1 MKIAAIWMTL
11 FLLIPGLA
19 VADDKPVVQVV
30 FMDFTGYAERD
41 RESGEVVGKGVQ
53 LVRKLFAE
61 AGYPVEVGL
70 LPAARIWQG
79 LENGTVHVWP
89 GMLNKP
95 DLDEYVLVSDRDLG
109 RVGINLYRLPGTP
122 APRWPDDLQDSSV
135 ITITNFTYTADIWQV
150 LNDRS
155 RNLTV
160 HRSSS
165 HEGALQMLERGRADY
180 LLNYRTQVDS
190 AARRLGME
198 PLPGVPVT
206 EMPMRFVFSR
216 KSGFAEQLKADL
228 DAAFD
233 RLQARGV
240 ELDVTRQ
247 QVD

>member
-1 MKIAAIWMTL
+1 MKMAAMCMA
-11 FLLIPGLA
+11 LLMLVPG
-19 VADDKPVVQVV
+19 VAAAAGKPTVHVA

-41 RESGEVVGKGVQ
+41 AESGEVVGKGVQ
-53 LVRKLFAE
+53 LVRKLFNE
-61 AGYPVEVGL
+61 AGYPVQMNL
-70 LPAARIWQG
+70 LPPARIWQG

-95 DLDEYVLVSDRDLG
+95 DLDQHVLVSERDLG
-109 RVGINLYRLPGTP
+109 RVGISLYHLPGTP
-122 APRWPDDLQDSSV
+122 APRWPDDLQDCSV

-165 HEGALQMLERGRADY
+165 HEGALQMLERGRGDY

-190 AARRLGME
+190 AARELGME
-198 PLPGVPVT
+198 PLPGVPVV

-216 KSGFAEQLKADL
+216 KSGFAEQLRADL

-233 RLQARGV
+233 RLQAQGV

-247 QVD
+247 QAE